1 MSDKAAE
8 KPSLTLLCKLGSLAV
23 HIDEALSDDS
33 HHYDWTAI
41 HLLLDDPEVKEWIT
55 IMGPLLPKKRK

>member
-1 MSDKAAE
+1 MSDKAAK

-41 HLLLDDPEVKEWIT
+41 HLLLDDPEVKQWIAD
-55 IMGPLLPKKRK
+55 MGPLLPKKRK